1 MQAPRRRQP
10 AGNGAPLYQ
19 QEATLIKQ
27 HIHVILSRHILHE
40 IEPSAAR
47 CAGLGWKPGG
57 GEGDDIIPCRLPFG
71 ARAEASAPDIE
82 MAFTEIA
89 NFH

>member
-19 QEATLIKQ
+19 QEATLINQ
-27 HIHVILSRHILHE
+27 HIHVLLYHVISFMKLSPALR
-40 IEPSAAR
+40 AAR
-47 CAGLGWKPGG
+47 GWEPGG
-57 GEGDDIIPCRLPFG
+57 GEGDVIIPCRLPFG
-71 ARAEASAPDIE
+71 PRAEASAPDKE
-82 MAFTEIA
+82 MASTEIA